1 MTRFALTLV
10 ALAMG
15 TPLLLAQSDCDGER
29 YRYTS
34 TYDNVSVSEGH
45 VYGSNIDALGIDTEL
60 DFDFYEAV
68 DNGETDRPLIIIA
81 HGGFFLAGSNDG
93 LDVVPM
99 CEDFARMGYAVASI
113 SYRLGIANLLDL
125 ENELIKAVWRAVH
138 DGRAAVRYFR
148 KSVEED
154 DNPWGID
161 PERIFMGGVSAGGF
175 LALHHAY
182 VDADGEIPSNID
194 QTAPGM
200 GGGLE
205 GESGNSGYSSQ
216 VAGIFNVSGALKDAS
231 WMQAGDENLVSI
243 HGTADGT
250 VPYGTGSVN
259 LIGFPV
265 TEVDGSATLHE
276 EAEDIGL
283 THCFITID
291 GAGHVPHVGNND
303 AYDITL
309 STIAGALSSWTARTT
324 PTSAVNTTTPATSG
338 NNSPMR
344 CGCTRI
350 RPTTGRSPLCILPLK
365 ETGKPKSGT
374 ARAGWSP
381 PTPTLVHRPPSTSAA
396 CRAAS
401 TSSKSPNGAGASRSS
416 SADQLGRVRYVTSIP
431 PCPSS
436 TLRTS
441 SSHNAFSQDTHPSW
455 APY

>member
-259 LIGFPV
+259 LMGFPV
-265 TEVDGSATLHE
+265 TDVDGSATLHD

-303 AYDITL
+303 AYDVTL
-309 STIAGALSSWTARTT
+309 STIAGALSSWICEDY
-324 PTSAVNTTTPATSG
+324 PDQCGEYDYTSDIREQLAHAVRMYPNPADHG
-338 NNSPMR
+338 QV
-344 CGCTRI
+344 
-350 RPTTGRSPLCILPLK
+350 
-365 ETGKPKSGT
+365 
-374 ARAGWSP
+374 
-381 PTPTLVHRPPSTSAA
+381 TLVHSASEGDWQA
-396 CRAAS
+396 QIRDS
-401 TSSKSPNGAGASRSS
+401 
-416 SADQLGRVRYVTSIP
+416 QGRVVATHTDFGPQATLDLSGL
-431 PCPSS
+431 PSG
-436 TLRTS
+436 LYIVEVAEWGWRK
-441 SSHNAFSQDTHPSW
+441 PLIVR
-455 APY
+455 

>member
-93 LDVVPM
+93 LDVVPL

-154 DNPWGID
+154 GNPWGID

-205 GESGNSGYSSQ
+205 GESGNPGYSSQ

-250 VPYGTGSVN
+250 VPFGTGSVN
-259 LIGFPV
+259 LMGFPV
-265 TEVDGSATLHE
+265 TDVDGSATLHD

-283 THCFITID
+283 THCFITLD

-303 AYDITL
+303 AYGVTL
-309 STIAGALSSWTARTT
+309 STIAGALSSWICADY
-324 PTSAVNTTTPATSG
+324 PDQCGEYDYTSDIREQLAHAVRMYPNPADNG
-338 NNSPMR
+338 QV
-344 CGCTRI
+344 
-350 RPTTGRSPLCILPLK
+350 
-365 ETGKPKSGT
+365 
-374 ARAGWSP
+374 
-381 PTPTLVHRPPSTSAA
+381 TLVHSASDKA
-396 CRAAS
+396 WQAHIRD
-401 TSSKSPNGAGASRSS
+401 G
-416 SADQLGRVRYVTSIP
+416 QGRVVATHTDFGPQATLDLSGL
-431 PCPSS
+431 PSGLYIVEVS
-436 TLRTS
+436 EWGWRKPLIVR
-441 SSHNAFSQDTHPSW
+441 
-455 APY
+455 

>member
-15 TPLLLAQSDCDGER
+15 TPALLAQSECDGER

-45 VYGSNIDALGIDTEL
+45 VYGNNIDALGIDTEL

-154 DNPWGID
+154 GNPWGID

-205 GESGNSGYSSQ
+205 GESGNPGHSSQ

-259 LIGFPV
+259 LMGFPV
-265 TEVDGSATLHE
+265 TDVDGSATLHE
-276 EAEDIGL
+276 QAEDIGL

-291 GAGHVPHVGNND
+291 GAGHVPHVTDNA
-303 AYDITL
+303 AYDVTL
-309 STIAGALSSWTARTT
+309 STIAGALSSWICADY
-324 PTSAVNTTTPATSG
+324 PEQCGEYDYTSDIREQLTHAVRMYPNPADKG
-338 NNSPMR
+338 QV
-344 CGCTRI
+344 
-350 RPTTGRSPLCILPLK
+350 
-365 ETGKPKSGT
+365 
-374 ARAGWSP
+374 
-381 PTPTLVHRPPSTSAA
+381 TLVHSAA
-396 CRAAS
+396 
-401 TSSKSPNGAGASRSS
+401 NGAWQARIRDG
-416 SADQLGRVRYVTSIP
+416 QGRVVAIHSDFGP
-431 PCPSS
+431 QASLDLSGLPSG
-436 TLRTS
+436 LYFVEVAEWGWRK
-441 SSHNAFSQDTHPSW
+441 PLVVR
-455 APY
+455 

>member
-93 LDVVPM
+93 LDVVPL

-154 DNPWGID
+154 GNPWGID

-182 VDADGEIPSNID
+182 VDAVGEIPSNID

-205 GESGNSGYSSQ
+205 GESGNPGYSSQ

-250 VPYGTGSVN
+250 VPFGTGSVN
-259 LIGFPV
+259 LMGFPV
-265 TEVDGSATLHE
+265 TDVDGSATLHD

-283 THCFITID
+283 THCFITLD

-303 AYDITL
+303 AYGVTL
-309 STIAGALSSWTARTT
+309 STIAGALSSWICADY
-324 PTSAVNTTTPATSG
+324 PDQCGEYDYTSDIREQLAHAVRMYPNPADNG
-338 NNSPMR
+338 QV
-344 CGCTRI
+344 
-350 RPTTGRSPLCILPLK
+350 
-365 ETGKPKSGT
+365 
-374 ARAGWSP
+374 
-381 PTPTLVHRPPSTSAA
+381 TLVHSASDKA
-396 CRAAS
+396 WQAHIRD
-401 TSSKSPNGAGASRSS
+401 G
-416 SADQLGRVRYVTSIP
+416 QGRVVATHTDFGPQATLDLSGL
-431 PCPSS
+431 PSGLYIVEVS
-436 TLRTS
+436 EWGWRKPLIVR
-441 SSHNAFSQDTHPSW
+441 
-455 APY
+455 

>member
-15 TPLLLAQSDCDGER
+15 TPALLAQSDCDGER

-45 VYGSNIDALGIDTEL
+45 VYGNNIDALGIDTEL

-93 LDVVPM
+93 LDVVPL

-148 KSVEED
+148 KSVEEEG
-154 DNPWGID
+154 NPWGID
-161 PERIFMGGVSAGGF
+161 PDRIYMGGVSAGGF

-205 GESGNSGYSSQ
+205 GDSGNPGYSSQ
-216 VAGIFNVSGALKDAS
+216 VAGIFNVSGALKDAT

-259 LIGFPV
+259 LMGFPV
-265 TEVDGSATLHE
+265 TDVDGSATLHE

-291 GAGHVPHVGNND
+291 GAGHVPHVTNSN

-309 STIAGALSSWTARTT
+309 STIAGALSSWICADY
-324 PTSAVNTTTPATSG
+324 PEQCGEYDYTSDIQEQLTHAVRMYPNPADNG
-338 NNSPMR
+338 QV
-344 CGCTRI
+344 
-350 RPTTGRSPLCILPLK
+350 
-365 ETGKPKSGT
+365 
-374 ARAGWSP
+374 
-381 PTPTLVHRPPSTSAA
+381 TLVHSAA
-396 CRAAS
+396 DGGWKAHIRD
-401 TSSKSPNGAGASRSS
+401 G
-416 SADQLGRVRYVTSIP
+416 QGRVVATHSDFGP
-431 PCPSS
+431 QATLNLSGLPSG
-436 TLRTS
+436 LYIVEVAEWGWRK
-441 SSHNAFSQDTHPSW
+441 PLIVR
-455 APY
+455 

>member
-15 TPLLLAQSDCDGER
+15 TPALLAQSDCDGER

-45 VYGSNIDALGIDTEL
+45 VYGNNIDALGIDTEL

-93 LDVVPM
+93 LDVVPL

-148 KSVEED
+148 KSVEEEG
-154 DNPWGID
+154 NPWGID
-161 PERIFMGGVSAGGF
+161 PDRIYMGGVSAGGF

-205 GESGNSGYSSQ
+205 GDSGNPGYSSQ
-216 VAGIFNVSGALKDAS
+216 VAGIFNVSGALKDAT

-259 LIGFPV
+259 LMGFPV
-265 TEVDGSATLHE
+265 TDVDGSATLHE

-291 GAGHVPHVGNND
+291 GAGHVPHVTNSN

-309 STIAGALSSWTARTT
+309 STLAGALSSWICADY
-324 PTSAVNTTTPATSG
+324 PEQCGEYDYTSDIQEQLTHAVRMYPNPADNG
-338 NNSPMR
+338 QV
-344 CGCTRI
+344 
-350 RPTTGRSPLCILPLK
+350 
-365 ETGKPKSGT
+365 
-374 ARAGWSP
+374 
-381 PTPTLVHRPPSTSAA
+381 TLVHSAA
-396 CRAAS
+396 DGGWKAHIRD
-401 TSSKSPNGAGASRSS
+401 G
-416 SADQLGRVRYVTSIP
+416 QGRVVATHSDFGP
-431 PCPSS
+431 QATLNLSGLPSG
-436 TLRTS
+436 LYIVEVAEWGWRK
-441 SSHNAFSQDTHPSW
+441 PLIVR
-455 APY
+455 